1 MTLQLVIALLW
12 MTAMVALFFLFRD
25 RFRSLGKLTPAPAP
39 IHDPP
44 EVTVIIPARN
54 EENNIGTCLQGLL
67 QQDYPSERLRILVV
81 DDHSEDRTAAIVEQI
96 AESEPRV
103 VLLSAPPLPA
113 GWRGKQNACWHGA
126 QHAQGK
132 WLCFIDAD
140 TKQSPELI
148 SSSIAAA
155 REDQVDLLSLHPSQ
169 EMQSFWERL
178 LMPVPFLTLMLLLDA
193 RRINDPSSKAAMA
206 NGQFILIRK
215 EAYFA
220 VSGHE
225 KIRMAVLDDVELG
238 RLLKRSG
245 YRIAIH
251 GGDGL
256 IRTRM
261 YRDLPT
267 LWRALARNG
276 SELFG
281 PLLTSI
287 AVLNAFFGAIFPLG
301 YPILLASRLAHGGTW
316 LAVASLSASIVGT
329 AAWYAT
335 HAMALRIFGVPLGYL
350 SLLPLSDIL
359 IGIVNIDGLVQRL
372 RGQRT
377 WKGRRV

>member
-1 MTLQLVIALLW
+1 MTVQLGIALLW

-25 RFRSLGKLTPAPAP
+25 RFRSLGILIPTSEP
-39 IHDPP
+39 IQDAP

-67 QQDYPSERLRILVV
+67 QQNHPQERLRILVV
-81 DDHSEDRTAAIVEQI
+81 DDQSEDRTAAIVEQI
-96 AESEPRV
+96 AESHPRV
-103 VLLSAPPLPA
+103 ELLSAPPLPE
-113 GWRGKQNACWHGA
+113 GWQGKQNACWHGA
-126 QHAQGK
+126 QYAQGK

-140 TKQSPELI
+140 TKHSPELI
-148 SSSIAAA
+148 SSAIVAA
-155 REDQVDLLSLHPSQ
+155 RDDRLDLLSLHPYQ

-193 RRINDPSSKAAMA
+193 RQINDPSSKAALA
-206 NGQFILIRK
+206 NGQFILVRR
-215 EAYFA
+215 EVYFA
-220 VSGHE
+220 VNGHE
-225 KIRMAVLDDVELG
+225 KIRTAVLDDVQLA
-238 RLLKRSG
+238 RLVKRSG

-251 GGDGL
+251 GGEGL

-281 PLLTSI
+281 TLLTSF

-301 YPILLASRLAHGGTW
+301 YPILLASRLGDGGSW
-316 LAVASLSASIVGT
+316 LAVASLSASLIGT
-329 AAWYAT
+329 ATWYAT
-335 HAMALRIFGVPLGYL
+335 HAMAFRIFGVPLSYL
-350 SLLPLSDIL
+350 TLLPISDIL
-359 IGIVNIDGLVQRL
+359 IGIVNFDGLVQRF

-377 WKGRRV
+377 WKGRRI